1 MILTANGPL
10 LTGTGPLYAPYA
22 APPAAVARTPN
33 PISDSQIHSGHSLTD
48 GGVAGGNGFPNQ
60 HYGQFIDTI
69 DGSTPD
75 VTIET
80 VPGSS
85 MTFRRENV
93 SSDAWVNMAN
103 YQIISTIERNDAYP
117 DAIFVD
123 PAPWV
128 VDEQTRIRSE
138 MALWFSRSQTLGNGG
153 AGADFFFFTPWGA
166 HGDFNS
172 GAPAVT
178 VTSWRERLGYDEQ
191 FYLDVATFAEQ
202 SHGSGTVWIIPG
214 SALMID
220 LYDQAEAGN
229 MPGIADGATFL
240 ASSDWWLDNV
250 HQGDFLKLAH
260 AYLHAYVIHHV
271 DPRGQAYTGFGLTD
285 EPSATVATFIQNR
298 VYNLIQNYPRAGV
311 VV

>member
-103 YQIISTIERNDAYP
+103 YQ
-117 DAIFVD
+117 
-123 PAPWV
+123 
-128 VDEQTRIRSE
+128 
-138 MALWFSRSQTLGNGG
+138 
-153 AGADFFFFTPWGA
+153 
-166 HGDFNS
+166 
-172 GAPAVT
+172 APAT
-178 VTSWRERLGYDEQ
+178 
-191 FYLDVATFAEQ
+191 A
-202 SHGSGTVWIIPG
+202 
-214 SALMID
+214 ALTTRHAW
-220 LYDQAEAGN
+220 Q
-229 MPGIADGATFL
+229 T
-240 ASSDWWLDNV
+240 ASSTPVWRCWRRNWMG
-250 HQGDFLKLAH
+250 HS
-260 AYLHAYVIHHV
+260 
-271 DPRGQAYTGFGLTD
+271 TD
-285 EPSATVATFIQNR
+285 
-298 VYNLIQNYPRAGV
+298 
-311 VV
+311 